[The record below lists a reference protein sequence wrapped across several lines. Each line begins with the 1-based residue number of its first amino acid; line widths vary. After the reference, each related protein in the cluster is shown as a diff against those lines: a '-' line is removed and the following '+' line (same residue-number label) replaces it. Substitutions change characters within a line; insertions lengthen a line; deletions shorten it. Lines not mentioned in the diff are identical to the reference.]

1 MKYSISITHPQ
12 CSSTGEICN
21 KWYRVHRPW
30 SALTEPAVCVPP
42 KEKIMNP
49 QDQLTLSLLTVCLM
63 KQHEAIGQMDAMLR
77 ELIDRVDSVGDL
89 LWRMDRRH
97 SLTTS
102 PVDQAGTRKRAA
114 NKRQLARKSSSRKH
128 GGKKA

>member
-1 MKYSISITHPQ
+1 MQQNETIQ
-12 CSSTGEICN
+12 N
-21 KWYRVHRPW
+21 
-30 SALTEPAVCVPP
+30 
-42 KEKIMNP
+42 
-49 QDQLTLSLLTVCLM
+49 
-63 KQHEAIGQMDAMLR
+63 MDTMLR

-89 LWRMDRRH
+89 LWRMNRRH

-114 NKRQLARKSSSRKH
+114 KKRQLARKSSSRKH